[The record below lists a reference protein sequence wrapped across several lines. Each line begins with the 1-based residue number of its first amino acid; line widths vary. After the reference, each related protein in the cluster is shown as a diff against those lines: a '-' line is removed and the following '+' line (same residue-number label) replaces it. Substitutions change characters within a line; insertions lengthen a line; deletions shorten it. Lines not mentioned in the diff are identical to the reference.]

1 VTSTKPDPLR
11 IVRLTAENVKR
22 LKAVEITPTG
32 DLVTITG
39 RNAQGKSSVL
49 DAIWLALGGGT
60 ASKATAR
67 PVRDGETH
75 AQVVLD
81 LGELTVTRTWRGER
95 STLTVASADGAT
107 YNSPQRVLDALIGKL
122 AFDPLAF
129 TRLGAKE
136 QRDALLDLVDLN
148 VDLAALDAQRK
159 ALYDERTEVGR
170 QGKAIGDPPP
180 IDSTLPTVEQ
190 SAADLI
196 AQIRAAE
203 EQRRD
208 IEQARINLDL
218 LVKRGT
224 EVTEAIAQLQ
234 AELQILGQQH
244 AAQQA
249 RLDAAPAPADTAVL
263 EAQLTDVETANAKI
277 RANTAAREKHAA
289 HAVLHKRYADLN
301 NRISDLDRAKA
312 EALAGATFPVAGLG
326 FDEAGV
332 TFNGIP
338 FSQASSAEQIR
349 VSLAMAMALNPTL
362 RVIRILDGSLL
373 DEDSMQMVAD
383 AAKQGGYQVWIE
395 RVTDPSESAIVI
407 EDGSVVTP

>member
-1 VTSTKPDPLR
+1 MTHAKGDPLR

-49 DAIWLALGGGT
+49 DAIWLALGGGA

-67 PVRDGETH
+67 PVHDGEDH

-81 LGELTVTRTWRGER
+81 LGSLTVTRTWRGDR

-136 QRDALLDLVDLN
+136 QREALLDLVDLD
-148 VDLAALDAQRK
+148 VDLASLDAQRK
-159 ALYDERTEVGR
+159 ALYDERTEIGR
-170 QGKAIGDPPP
+170 QGKAIGEVPA
-180 IDSTLPTVEQ
+180 IDEDLPSAEQ
-190 SAADLI
+190 SAAGLI

-203 EQRRD
+203 EQQRD
-208 IEQARINLDL
+208 IDQARANLDL

-224 EVTEAIAQLQ
+224 EVTEAIARLQ
-234 AELQILGQQH
+234 AELQDLGQQH

-249 RLDAAPAPADTAVL
+249 RLDATPAPADTAAL
-263 EAQLTDVETANAKI
+263 EAQLADIETTNATI
-277 RANTAAREKHAA
+277 RANNEARDKLAAK
-289 HAVLHKRYADLN
+289 ADLYQCYASLN
-301 NRISDLDRAKA
+301 DQIAELDHAKA
-312 EALAGATFPVAGLG
+312 VALAEASFPVAGLG

-373 DEDSMQMVAD
+373 DEDSMQLVAD
-383 AAKQGGYQVWIE
+383 AAHEGGYQVWIE
-395 RVTDPSESAIVI
+395 RVSDPSESAIII
-407 EDGSVVTP
+407 EDGSVVKR

>member
-1 VTSTKPDPLR
+1 
-11 IVRLTAENVKR
+11 
-22 LKAVEITPTG
+22 
-32 DLVTITG
+32 
-39 RNAQGKSSVL
+39 
-49 DAIWLALGGGT
+49 
-60 ASKATAR
+60 
-67 PVRDGETH
+67 
-75 AQVVLD
+75 
-81 LGELTVTRTWRGER
+81 
-95 STLTVASADGAT
+95 
-107 YNSPQRVLDALIGKL
+107 
-122 AFDPLAF
+122 
-129 TRLGAKE
+129 
-136 QRDALLDLVDLN
+136 
-148 VDLAALDAQRK
+148 
-159 ALYDERTEVGR
+159 
-170 QGKAIGDPPP
+170 
-180 IDSTLPTVEQ
+180 
-190 SAADLI
+190 
-196 AQIRAAE
+196 
-203 EQRRD
+203 
-208 IEQARINLDL
+208 
-218 LVKRGT
+218 
-224 EVTEAIAQLQ
+224 
-234 AELQILGQQH
+234 
-244 AAQQA
+244 
-249 RLDAAPAPADTAVL
+249 L